1 MPLRIPAEVTGLE
14 ASVQA
19 AAKRAGRNLKLNL
32 GTNAKSIEGL
42 SQPLGRITGKAD
54 QFTKS
59 MEAANARVLAF
70 GASVGVLNA
79 VTQGFKDLVTTTIEV
94 EKSMAAIN
102 AILGKTTGEL
112 NRFKGAIFDVARNT
126 EQSFATV
133 AEAALELSRQG
144 LSAEEVTGRLNDALI
159 LARLSGQGAAE
170 AVAGLTSAINGF
182 KKSGITST
190 QVVNKFSEAAKN
202 AAVSERDLAEAF
214 KRAGAVAGQAGVS
227 FDELAGIVSAV
238 QQKTSRGGAVIGNS
252 FKTIFTRLQSLDKL
266 ETMQNLGVQVTDA
279 SGEIL
284 NATQLIKN
292 LAASIQDLPEAKQLQ
307 IAEDLVGKFQV
318 APFVSILEDF
328 NDQQSI
334 AIKLTQISQ
343 NASTAAYE
351 RNEALNKTLAAA
363 INSATVNL
371 KELFDT
377 LGKIGVTDQLKTIV
391 GFFSGLA
398 ENINKV
404 LEGDSIGSKF
414 AKGIVKGIGNVLSG
428 PGLAIFGAII
438 LKLTADLAKFGVGS
452 LQTFFGINK
461 AAKEQATL
469 QGQIAS
475 TLLNNKGVQDAILA
489 IERKQISAEEK
500 KAQQTKFFTTA
511 LREQLSVMQTMQG
524 IAAKVA
530 PGVMASTRGRGA
542 FGRGAGGFIPSYN
555 AVMGYAPNFAAESSD
570 IARGVGGAPRSAR
583 AVAIPNFN
591 FGGGQRGTMVAN
603 TSEFM
608 VPNFAGTGGTAIF
621 NQNMVSSMG
630 MPAGAKSIGAA
641 GGFIPNFAVGPAGA
655 LRGAG
660 ITNMEQF
667 RALSGTGATRVIG
680 GVKVTEAQ
688 AKNVFG
694 RGGGQ
699 SILEI
704 PGARYGVAAMF
715 PSKKTDIT
723 SANLAGSESV
733 GAQELLKRGFTGI
746 RFSGVQVSDLQTMQ
760 RNMKRGMSETENRRK
775 IGRLFAAPL
784 LQYGSELVDIPFNN
798 DEALAIDKQLNNLIK
813 KNKSAGLF
821 STSVEGGIFES
832 AIRMVTQGAKSIKE
846 FKSHEAEREPF
857 DFEEGGRADQAF
869 RRSFG
874 FTDSLFRADG
884 KRTASNSAVQSLIFK
899 ALNDPSERKFIL
911 ARATRAQKKRGR
923 AAGGYIPNFAMGAL
937 DQAIA
942 RESAAGLPINQIRIN
957 QDSSLRNAGNPM
969 GLAVTNMRDEPTGA
983 IPNAAKGFIPN
994 YFGAGMQGG
1003 IMPLDTGANQRMA
1016 QNTARVA
1023 ASAGGGRGAG
1033 DLLTKIFAVQAAFMM
1048 LTPVMGEMTN
1058 QSKAMSAAMT
1068 ALNVAMSAAFVTSSF
1083 GIKNVGRFATGRMGA
1098 DILSSASASFAA
1110 GGGAR
1115 GLIGKGAGAQSLN
1128 LLKGLGGAVTRV
1140 LGPLGLLAAAAVGLS
1155 KAFEV
1160 LSGRAAE
1167 SERRDL
1173 ASKESQVRFEKQ
1185 LGKLNLSEELE
1196 GRLQKESLI
1205 KANKLSQRLVGTSAT
1220 TLGKIQDATLA
1231 EELGLVG
1238 GEGLLKGLGGGLL
1251 NIAEGIARQTPF
1263 IGDRSTGPI
1272 GTNVFPGDDEKARQT
1287 LNESIAR
1294 ALANPLL
1301 GPEGGGR
1308 TAQVNAIIDTLF
1320 EAGQTRKGIGPLAVR
1335 KIGPMSEETFEGA
1348 LKQLDN
1354 IGAENFK
1361 KVADE
1366 IARSIPQKELEAF
1379 GKQLAFEAEVAKLK
1393 VSQEKK
1399 EVQIAKVR
1407 KSRPDLVPDNAA
1419 QIFFPS
1425 AFREGGIDGGVRSAR
1440 QDIEDRF
1447 GTQFRGVAAKELAAN
1462 LGESLNLEDM
1472 AAEELRLANQ
1482 EFKRRVEFA
1491 KEMAKLNKASLED
1504 AEDSLTLLQSEEP
1517 IRKRLIHD
1525 AEKKVMDE
1533 KTSVSINN
1541 AVLDT
1546 VGKIVNLGKA
1556 LDVTKKDEADLL
1568 KLINGLTGDQ
1578 ANLESARLDL
1588 LTKAE
1593 GIVDKQGR
1601 ELRGQIDGLF
1611 DALAV
1616 SKANLVTDNDRLK
1629 AKKDLNEQIRVENLL
1644 LQISAKQA
1652 ERVANA
1658 NRATADLK
1666 DRGAIDK
1673 ELLFQQ
1679 SALANARP
1687 NVSAQ
1692 RAAELE
1698 ILRSRIR
1705 QGDLETQL
1713 GRRDLDRSAASQAIG
1728 VLGGSDAMNT
1738 MMDNLFGQ
1746 TASEIFSGLTTSQ
1759 TLKQL
1764 EKTRKDLAKALIV
1777 TDKIVTHPALSKA
1790 LNAGLSALI
1799 ENILGVESG
1808 LKISSDEL
1816 DRAADSS
1823 KLLNLAAL
1831 RLKENLQTQNL
1842 SDLLINQ
1849 ADSIFTGRAEQRFRG
1864 KTGASAFGNAR
1875 ILQNTRRQR
1884 EFFNRNFSRDE
1895 RGIITMTTD
1904 KGQALSDLRRLNETN
1919 QLSDSLITASE
1930 TFAQNI
1936 GSAMVDAIARGG
1948 DLGDALMS
1956 AAANFAGMMSQALMQ
1971 SAVNDIV
1978 GGTGIGGIM
1987 GGFADFFNN
1996 TKNSGG
2002 MIRGGSGTRDDV
2014 PTLLT
2019 GGEFVMRKSAVQ
2031 RYGPEFMAA
2040 LNAGRVGG
2048 MQTGGM
2054 FTPGTFGQGAITG
2067 KSNLL
2072 SFATQ
2077 SFTGGAFDRIG
2088 GGGGLGF
2095 ASLEPQ
2101 SGRLTSFGRANSPM
2115 FQREQ
2120 ESKRAAFGLFVRQ
2133 EQLEQQER
2141 ERAKQQ
2147 RKGLLAS
2154 VIGLVAATA
2163 LKGVTN
2169 KIFNKIPKPNPNQ
2182 KSILSA
2188 LPVGGASS
2196 VLSRGGSLGARSG
2209 ISPQNII
2216 DLGDSRGGFDFDYPV
2231 LPMLN
2236 PDGTDTIPLDLQ
2248 GMPLPDPLK
2257 RATGGY
2263 VSPRAGI
2270 DNVPSM
2276 LSGGEFVM
2284 NAAATQRIGA
2294 GNLAAANAGG
2304 GGGEGKEAVVARLD
2318 ELIAVTQNS
2327 GETVI
2332 NITVNS
2338 DGSENQEGG
2347 GDEQQQGLAKKIK
2360 DVVKQTI
2367 DDEKRLGGS
2376 LRRV

>member
-182 KKSGITST
+182 KKSGITSA

-266 ETMQNLGVQVTDA
+266 QTMQNLGVQVTDA
-279 SGEIL
+279 SGDIL

-334 AIKLTQISQ
+334 AIRLTQISQ

-452 LQTFFGINK
+452 LQTFFGLNK
-461 AAKEQATL
+461 AAKEQAAL

-475 TLLNNKGVQDAILA
+475 SLLGNKGIQDEILR
-489 IERKQISAEEK
+489 IERAQISAEEK

-511 LREQLSVMQTMQG
+511 LNEQLAVMQKMQG
-524 IAAKVA
+524 IAARVA
-530 PGVMASTRGRGA
+530 PGVLAGTRARGRGA
-542 FGRGAGGFIPSYN
+542 FGRGAGGFIPNYN

-570 IARGVGGAPRSAR
+570 IAKGVGGAPRSAR
-583 AVAIPNFN
+583 PVAIPNFN
-591 FGGGQRGTMVAN
+591 FGAGQRGTMVAN
-603 TSEFM
+603 TSEVM
-608 VPNFAGTGGTAIF
+608 VPNFAGTGGSAIF
-621 NQNMVSSMG
+621 NRDMVSSMG

-641 GGFIPNFAVGPAGA
+641 GGYVPNFAAV
-655 LRGAG
+655 
-660 ITNMEQF
+660 
-667 RALSGTGATRVIG
+667 
-680 GVKVTEAQ
+680 
-688 AKNVFG
+688 NVPF
-694 RGGGQ
+694 
-699 SILEI
+699 
-704 PGARYGVAAMF
+704 AAMLVPQKF
-715 PSKKTDIT
+715 AGKKPQIGKAGGRQFKFNAFGI
-723 SANLAGSESV
+723 SAAGEKVREEQQLVKEVGKLAIGMAEREAKTMTGGKPRADKINKLANTGSISALAGSIFETSLSALLRSKDFDFGETATFDFV
-733 GAQELLKRGFTGI
+733 GKKAIQDISDISPGLRGGVVNFLEAKIGFGPKTNDSMARKILKFFGPSATGKSITAAGTKELIKAQERAGSKAGFQGLQQRTG
-746 RFSGVQVSDLQTMQ
+746 M
-760 RNMKRGMSETENRRK
+760 
-775 IGRLFAAPL
+775 P
-784 LQYGSELVDIPFNN
+784 
-798 DEALAIDKQLNNLIK
+798 
-813 KNKSAGLF
+813 
-821 STSVEGGIFES
+821 
-832 AIRMVTQGAKSIKE
+832 
-846 FKSHEAEREPF
+846 
-857 DFEEGGRADQAF
+857 F
-869 RRSFG
+869 RRI
-874 FTDSLFRADG
+874 
-884 KRTASNSAVQSLIFK
+884 AS
-899 ALNDPSERKFIL
+899 
-911 ARATRAQKKRGR
+911 
-923 AAGGYIPNFAMGAL
+923 GGYIPNFAMGAL

-957 QDSSLRNAGNPM
+957 QDPALRNSANPM
-969 GLAVTNMRDEPTGA
+969 GLAVTNTRDEPTGA
-983 IPNAAKGFIPN
+983 IPNF
-994 YFGAGMQGG
+994 
-1003 IMPLDTGANQRMA
+1003 
-1016 QNTARVA
+1016 ARRSVGE
-1023 ASAGGGRGAG
+1023 GGGT
-1033 DLLTKIFAVQAAFMM
+1033 DLLTKIFVLQSAFSLLTPTVNEVTEQNKLMVGAMKTLNIAMTAMFIGQAFGGGKGGALGLLNPSAGGTGAKMQRAGAFARNRAIVQGKPGAAFAGSLKSLGGAAMRATGPLAAVAAGFIAVKEINDMLLGTSKNLATANDMAAEASKRAASELAKLQIPDEFKQERAAKAKEEAADIIQTIKDRRGLLFPAGGAVQGSDDKKFLSDLGTAIESAQVRGGDSAAIARITTPLIAAAGERKLTQDEILDAIDSLGM
-1048 LTPVMGEMTN
+1048 LQGVGKGG
-1058 QSKAMSAAMT
+1058 QSKAANRVIAEMFSNFQREGVKVGEGKDAILGRDLLRNIRAIEAVDQRLKRGEKTQEQIERGERAGETDQERQLRINTRDIIRRSLRDANLQTGLAEGVMKGIGLERAEEVQADDRIANQVFKQRIKFLTEIEALDTRRVDNAKFLLRELQATDQIDKSLLSNARLQIIDAEADQKIRNKTLQTSAEIVALGKDLTVTTTQEKDLRDAITKANDDGLISDTERAKILKISKKILTDQGRETSLQLQKLEDGLEVSRQSSEAERDRLITIEKQNEALRVQRVLLDIEDIEEQRRVGNLDAT
-1068 ALNVAMSAAFVTSSF
+1068 ANFIGQAAVNREQLLQQQIT
-1083 GIKNVGRFATGRMGA
+1083 NR
-1098 DILSSASASFAA
+1098 
-1110 GGGAR
+1110 AR
-1115 GLIGKGAGAQSLN
+1115 GGSILDEEAAQRSISLSRIRQN
-1128 LLKGLGGAVTRV
+1128 RAQRGLD
-1140 LGPLGLLAAAAVGLS
+1140 L
-1155 KAFEV
+1155 
-1160 LSGRAAE
+1160 RA
-1167 SERRDL
+1167 
-1173 ASKESQVRFEKQ
+1173 
-1185 LGKLNLSEELE
+1185 
-1196 GRLQKESLI
+1196 
-1205 KANKLSQRLVGTSAT
+1205 
-1220 TLGKIQDATLA
+1220 
-1231 EELGLVG
+1231 
-1238 GEGLLKGLGGGLL
+1238 
-1251 NIAEGIARQTPF
+1251 
-1263 IGDRSTGPI
+1263 
-1272 GTNVFPGDDEKARQT
+1272 
-1287 LNESIAR
+1287 
-1294 ALANPLL
+1294 
-1301 GPEGGGR
+1301 
-1308 TAQVNAIIDTLF
+1308 F
-1320 EAGQTRKGIGPLAVR
+1320 EAGQSRELIDLLNPFRDAIK
-1335 KIGPMSEETFEGA
+1335 SETTQTPTTMLLNARGAGLVGQSKTLIDA
-1348 LKQLDN
+1348 LKKLRVEMSHPDLEGMKNADVDRLVKNVERIRAGIINSQ
-1354 IGAENFK
+1354 ASFK
-1361 KVADE
+1361 QAAD
-1366 IARSIPQKELEAF
+1366 ASVELE
-1379 GKQLAFEAEVAKLK
+1379 
-1393 VSQEKK
+1393 K
-1399 EVQIAKVR
+1399 E
-1407 KSRPDLVPDNAA
+1407 
-1419 QIFFPS
+1419 
-1425 AFREGGIDGGVRSAR
+1425 
-1440 QDIEDRF
+1440 
-1447 GTQFRGVAAKELAAN
+1447 T
-1462 LGESLNLEDM
+1462 
-1472 AAEELRLANQ
+1472 
-1482 EFKRRVEFA
+1482 
-1491 KEMAKLNKASLED
+1491 
-1504 AEDSLTLLQSEEP
+1504 
-1517 IRKRLIHD
+1517 
-1525 AEKKVMDE
+1525 
-1533 KTSVSINN
+1533 
-1541 AVLDT
+1541 
-1546 VGKIVNLGKA
+1546 
-1556 LDVTKKDEADLL
+1556 
-1568 KLINGLTGDQ
+1568 
-1578 ANLESARLDL
+1578 
-1588 LTKAE
+1588 
-1593 GIVDKQGR
+1593 
-1601 ELRGQIDGLF
+1601 
-1611 DALAV
+1611 
-1616 SKANLVTDNDRLK
+1616 
-1629 AKKDLNEQIRVENLL
+1629 
-1644 LQISAKQA
+1644 
-1652 ERVANA
+1652 ER
-1658 NRATADLK
+1658 
-1666 DRGAIDK
+1666 
-1673 ELLFQQ
+1673 
-1679 SALANARP
+1679 
-1687 NVSAQ
+1687 
-1692 RAAELE
+1692 
-1698 ILRSRIR
+1698 
-1705 QGDLETQL
+1705 
-1713 GRRDLDRSAASQAIG
+1713 
-1728 VLGGSDAMNT
+1728 
-1738 MMDNLFGQ
+1738 
-1746 TASEIFSGLTTSQ
+1746 FSGVFVGTS
-1759 TLKQL
+1759 
-1764 EKTRKDLAKALIV
+1764 
-1777 TDKIVTHPALSKA
+1777 
-1790 LNAGLSALI
+1790 
-1799 ENILGVESG
+1799 
-1808 LKISSDEL
+1808 
-1816 DRAADSS
+1816 
-1823 KLLNLAAL
+1823 
-1831 RLKENLQTQNL
+1831 LQN
-1842 SDLLINQ
+1842 LLINRRV
-1849 ADSIFTGRAEQRFRG
+1849 S
-1864 KTGASAFGNAR
+1864 NAR
-1875 ILQNTRRQR
+1875 GINQQLLDAESNTSNIARLRARRAVGLESRISRRFEESLTGGAPFSIDDERNMRRQF
-1884 EFFNRNFSRDE
+1884 EFS
-1895 RGIITMTTD
+1895 D
-1904 KGQALSDLRRLNETN
+1904 K
-1919 QLSDSLITASE
+1919 LIEASNV
-1930 TFAQNI
+1930 FAQNI
-1936 GSAMVDAIARGG
+1936 GTAMVDAIARGA
-1948 DLGDALMS
+1948 DLGEVLQS
-1956 AAANFAGMMSQALMQ
+1956 AASNFFNTLSSAFMQ
-1971 SAVNDIV
+1971 SAVDDIV
-1978 GGTGIGGIM
+1978 GAFGGGISSAAS
-1987 GGFADFFNN
+1987 GLTGLAFGA
-1996 TKNSGG
+1996 NSGG

-2048 MQTGGM
+2048 MQTGGF

-2077 SFTGGAFDRIG
+2077 SFTGGAFDRVG

-2133 EQLEQQER
+2133 EQLEEQER

-2147 RKGLLAS
+2147 RKALLGSIIGAVAS
-2154 VIGLVAATA
+2154 VA
-2163 LKGVTN
+2163 LKGITN
-2169 KIFNKIPKPNPNQ
+2169 KLFPDVSKAGVAQTIFERTPARAIP
-2182 KSILSA
+2182 
-2188 LPVGGASS
+2188 VGGGASS
-2196 VLSRGGSLGARSG
+2196 VLSAPPSVT
-2209 ISPQNII
+2209 P
-2216 DLGDSRGGFDFDYPV
+2216 P
-2231 LPMLN
+2231 LPDTNFLN
-2236 PDGTDTIPLDLQ
+2236 PDNFLSDHLRDNVPNLDGNLGTIAEFSAASYLHPNASNLGIIEIIRRQRAAGTMGNMIDRANTLRDIEAGRGL
-2248 GMPLPDPLK
+2248 LPA

-2270 DNVPSM
+2270 DNVPTM